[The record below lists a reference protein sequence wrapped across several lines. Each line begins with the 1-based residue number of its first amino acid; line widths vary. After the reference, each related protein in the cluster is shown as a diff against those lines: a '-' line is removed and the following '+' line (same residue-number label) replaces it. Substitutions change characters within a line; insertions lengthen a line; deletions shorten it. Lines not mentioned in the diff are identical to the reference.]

1 MTETPPRRRALC
13 VGLTPAIQRTLWFSV
28 VEKGAVNRAVRND
41 VRLAGKGVNVAF
53 MLHALG
59 GAAELVAF
67 RYRKDTWHGLSVPE
81 ECAASWINVDAPART
96 CMTLIET
103 DGTVTELVEEAP
115 LPGPDAW
122 ATLDDAVRL
131 NMSMSNSIALSG
143 ALMPGADPSIYA
155 RWIEM
160 AHQNGIP
167 ALIDSQGEPL
177 LRALEK
183 KPRWVKPTHAELQRT
198 LNRAIEDAPNAII
211 LSAHELCE
219 RGAQTVLVTRGG
231 HEAIWVDAKGG
242 QGTIHPPEISV
253 VNPIGAGDA
262 VSAGMLW
269 AFQRGEND
277 LDILKWGI
285 ACGSARASV
294 AHAGELDASTVCRLF
309 ESMPV

>member
-1 MTETPPRRRALC
+1 M
-13 VGLTPAIQRTLWFSV
+13 GLTPAIQRTLWFSS

-41 VRLAGKGVNVAF
+41 VRLAGKGINVAF

-59 GAAELVAF
+59 GEAGLVAF
-67 RYRKDTWHGLSVPE
+67 RYRKDTWHGLSAPDGCGAV
-81 ECAASWINVDAPART
+81 WINVDAPART
-96 CMTLIET
+96 CMTLIES

-115 LPGPDAW
+115 LPGPGAW
-122 ATLDDAVRL
+122 KMMDDAVRF
-131 NMSMSNSIALSG
+131 NSLQSGAIALSG
-143 ALMPGADPSIYA
+143 ALMPGADPGIYA
-155 RWIEM
+155 RWIDW
-160 AHQNGIP
+160 AHQRGIP
-167 ALIDSQGEPL
+167 ALMDSQGEPL

-183 KPRWVKPTHAELQRT
+183 QPRWVKLTHDELQRT
-198 LNRAIEDAPNAII
+198 LNRTIADAPNAII
-211 LSAHELCE
+211 LSARELCE

-242 QGTIHPPEISV
+242 QGTIHPPEIRV

-294 AHAGELDASTVCRLF
+294 AHAGELVPERVQQMYEDMR
-309 ESMPV
+309 